1 MITYHNAVDTDG
13 KIINIKEV
21 TPESRAGHYYCV
33 GCGAEMSAVL
43 GTKREHHF
51 RHKGDSCSFETYL
64 HQLGKKVLKQRFE
77 TQKEFIISYR
87 IQYYCGKTNNCELY
101 PYVKCCNRK
110 EICECDLKKE
120 YDTCEEESYHNGFR
134 ADLKLSNSQ
143 HPEKEPIF
151 LEIAVKHECDEKKIK
166 SGIKIIELKINSE
179 QDVLC
184 PLIESEYSEKVSAVP
199 RHRQNMV
206 QAQPEIRVYNFE
218 KTRMSNYLLYRF
230 GLFYDVDGL
239 LKYECNPQMVVGCQ
253 QVESTHYNNT
263 ILEVAMPLGKD
274 VGIND
279 LCGLGI
285 ALAIERKFDIRNC
298 QICCHFNYCKINLQ
312 YVDEQTGEKRV
323 EKYYNIQI
331 NDKCLNRFAIAY
343 KCKNFQ
349 LNHTFHNEIHR
360 FGKYPYWVWEKKDEK

>member
-1 MITYHNAVDTDG
+1 
-13 KIINIKEV
+13 
-21 TPESRAGHYYCV
+21 
-33 GCGAEMSAVL
+33 
-43 GTKREHHF
+43 
-51 RHKGDSCSFETYL
+51 
-64 HQLGKKVLKQRFE
+64 
-77 TQKEFIISYR
+77 
-87 IQYYCGKTNNCELY
+87 
-101 PYVKCCNRK
+101 
-110 EICECDLKKE
+110 
-120 YDTCEEESYHNGFR
+120 
-134 ADLKLSNSQ
+134 
-143 HPEKEPIF
+143 
-151 LEIAVKHECDEKKIK
+151 
-166 SGIKIIELKINSE
+166 
-179 QDVLC
+179 
-184 PLIESEYSEKVSAVP
+184 
-199 RHRQNMV
+199 MV

-218 KTRMSNYLLYRF
+218 KTRMSNYPLYRF

-298 QICCHFNYCKINLQ
+298 RICCHFIYCQINLQ
-312 YVDEQTGEKRV
+312 YTGEQRV

-331 NDKCLNRFAIAY
+331 NDKCLNRFAMAY

>member
-1 MITYHNAVDTDG
+1 M
-13 KIINIKEV
+13 
-21 TPESRAGHYYCV
+21 
-33 GCGAEMSAVL
+33 
-43 GTKREHHF
+43 
-51 RHKGDSCSFETYL
+51 
-64 HQLGKKVLKQRFE
+64 
-77 TQKEFIISYR
+77 
-87 IQYYCGKTNNCELY
+87 
-101 PYVKCCNRK
+101 
-110 EICECDLKKE
+110 KKE

-298 QICCHFNYCKINLQ
+298 RICCHFIYCKINLQ

-331 NDKCLNRFAIAY
+331 NDKCLNRFAMAY